1 MTNSIQQN
9 VSTLIF
15 NVNAGMPGTKLDS
28 QLNEKIFLG
37 ENFFRN
43 EILFRNLLDSLNSLS
58 DELTKLDACLR
69 ENSWENKAN

>member
-9 VSTLIF
+9 VSTILF
-15 NVNAGMPGTKLDS
+15 KVNAGMSVIKRDS
-28 QLNEKIFLG
+28 QLD
-37 ENFFRN
+37 EN
-43 EILFRNLLDSLNSLS
+43 LFRTLLDSLNSLS